1 MEISGHFA
9 VIKLRCSFAEGPRAV
24 SVSHRGRANS
34 PLVKVYF
41 CVLGCLKVR
50 VLCVCTA
57 FVLVSNLC
65 VFTFMH
71 VYLNFCISKW
81 VHIHTVCWQS
91 LCVCVCHFGGISPEP
106 FAMQGSFFIH
116 PTLTAQQH
124 PPGGSHHTQHRR
136 SVCVFVCVCVHE
148 YAYVTAM
155 TVTLCEPWHTHK
167 PHKHKYGHAPL
178 TLTSVECQHPYNA
191 NEKLLFS
198 FSYHHLV
205 FKTCSQAYTTHLG

>member
-24 SVSHRGRANS
+24 SVSHRGKANN

-91 LCVCVCHFGGISPEP
+91 VCVCV
-106 FAMQGSFFIH
+106 SFWWYFPRALCYAGQLLH
-116 PTLTAQQH
+116 PSYFDSSAA
-124 PPGGSHHTQHRR
+124 PPGGAPTTR
-136 SVCVFVCVCVHE
+136 STDGVCVCVCVCVHE